1 MSVVD
6 LPSRQCCGVMALQIV
21 PAADGQHLLYLL
33 CFRDILYG
41 VFLAD
46 CHDFPSAFIDNTVLT
61 VLTVHIA
68 TK

>member
-1 MSVVD
+1 
-6 LPSRQCCGVMALQIV
+6 MALQIV

-46 CHDFPSAFIDNTVLT
+46 CHDLPSASIDNTVLT
-61 VLTVHIA
+61 VLAVHIV